1 MRSSI
6 AVNRSFFDRQRMVS
20 QYLLNA
26 RGPKRENI
34 VQTETTNDV
43 EISAL
48 FKGSGSS
55 LHNPK
60 EPRVFGSRRSDES

>member
-1 MRSSI
+1 
-6 AVNRSFFDRQRMVS
+6 MVS

-48 FKGSGSS
+48 FKGSGLS